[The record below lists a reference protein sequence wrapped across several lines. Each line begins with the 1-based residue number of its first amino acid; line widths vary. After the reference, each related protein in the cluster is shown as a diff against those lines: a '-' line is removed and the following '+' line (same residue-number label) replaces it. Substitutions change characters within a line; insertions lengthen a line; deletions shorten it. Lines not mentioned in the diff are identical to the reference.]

1 MKFSTLLTLSL
12 VYITTVSATPTAR
25 SATCSNGRKAASNT
39 CCVWY
44 DVLDDIQSNL
54 FEGGTCGEN
63 AHDALRL
70 SFHDAIGYSPLVTKQ
85 GKFGGGG
92 ADGSVIAFSAIE
104 LAYAANEGLED
115 IVEAEKRFADHHNVS
130 YGDIIQFAAAVSVRN
145 CAGGPRISFLA
156 GRPAAVQAAPNG
168 LVPEPFDSVD
178 TMLARVGDA
187 GLTPEE
193 LVDLLA
199 SHSVGVQEHVDRTIP
214 NTPFDSTPTIFDT
227 NFYLETLLPG
237 TTWPGTPNNKGEVQS
252 PSPDEFRLASDAALA
267 RDSRTS
273 CHWQSFVGDQPR
285 MTQRFGTAMAKMAL
299 LGHDANSLQDCS
311 VVIPPP
317 TLPAPAAAKLPV
329 GKTPGDLELT
339 CPAAAFRRTPGL
351 ERLKDR
357 F

>member
-1 MKFSTLLTLSL
+1 MKFSTLSTLSL
-12 VYITTVSATPTAR
+12 IYMTTVSASPTAR

-54 FEGGTCGEN
+54 FEGGTCGDD

-70 SFHDAIGYSPLVTKQ
+70 SFHDSIAYSPLLTKQ

-92 ADGSVIAFSAIE
+92 ADGSLIAFSGTE
-104 LAYAANEGLED
+104 LAYAANEGLGD
-115 IVEAEKRFADHHNVS
+115 IVEAEKRFADRYNVS
-130 YGDIIQFAAAVSVRN
+130 YGDMIQFTAAVS
-145 CAGGPRISFLA
+145 
-156 GRPAAVQAAPNG
+156 AAPDG

-199 SHSVGVQEHVDRTIP
+199 SHSVGIQEHIDPTIP
-214 NTPFDSTPTIFDT
+214 NTPFDSTPTVFDT

-237 TTWPGTPNNKGEVQS
+237 TTWPGTLNNKGEVQS
-252 PSPDEFRLASDAALA
+252 PSKGEFRLESDAALA

-273 CHWQSFVGDQPR
+273 CHWQSFVGDQLR

-317 TLPAPAAAKLPV
+317 TLPAPATVKLPF

-339 CPAAAFRRTPGL
+339 CPAATFPGTPVL
-351 ERLKDR
+351 ERLKAWFDKLL
-357 F
+357 